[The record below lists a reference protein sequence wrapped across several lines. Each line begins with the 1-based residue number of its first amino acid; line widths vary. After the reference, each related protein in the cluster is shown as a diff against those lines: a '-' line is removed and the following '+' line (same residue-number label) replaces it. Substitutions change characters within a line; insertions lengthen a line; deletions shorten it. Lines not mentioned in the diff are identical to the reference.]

1 MGLGAGY
8 HTLTLRL
15 FPANLEYKIVNHAE
29 DQHFNARQGI
39 AAVCRYG
46 IMGLGAVCHTLN
58 PRLFVPDLEYIVN
71 HAADKILML
80 DMDLAA
86 LIAKLRPKMH
96 SVQQLIV
103 LTDRQHMHKVVSTPM
118 QQLQRMQA
126 STIAVAHHKNHAPY
140 ASIVLYNGGQV
151 SARPNEADSHE
162 TASLLIRGR
171 LHDNIAHEVM

>member
-1 MGLGAGY
+1 MGLGAGN

-29 DQHFNARQGI
+29 DQNFNARQGI

-71 HAADKILML
+71 HAEDKILML

-118 QQLQRMQA
+118 QRMQA
-126 STIAVAHHKNHAPY
+126 STTAVAHHKSHAPY
-140 ASIVLYNGGQV
+140 ASILLYNGGQV
-151 SARPNEADSHE
+151 SARSNEADCHE
-162 TASLLIRGR
+162 TASLLIRGSW
-171 LHDNIAHEVM
+171 HDNIAHEAM